1 MFIYHLIDFIFSH
14 KFVLE
19 DITQLVYFKGVYI
32 MDDLNGT
39 VRPKTNVSWILFIV
53 IVIVG
58 LAIYWLLIR
67 PGQIK
72 KECHDYAYGTPNL
85 GNTQEWVTATKYYYE
100 ACLRRNG
107 L

>member
-1 MFIYHLIDFIFSH
+1 M
-14 KFVLE
+14 E
-19 DITQLVYFKGVYI
+19 DSY
-32 MDDLNGT
+32 LNET
-39 VRPKTNVSWILFIV
+39 VRQETHTGWMFFVV
-53 IVIVG
+53 IIIVG
-58 LAIYWLLIR
+58 VATYLFFVR

-72 KECHDYAYGTPNL
+72 KECYDYAYGTPNL